1 MGWFL
6 GLFGGKKEKTSEE
19 EKEPSVFEKVGQ
31 VLVDFGKVLGGKYAA
46 TVEQEREE
54 TNAQKKEN
62 QAEEELSVSKA
73 VEREVRDIGKVLG
86 GKSAS
91 AVDEERKKENQAEEE
106 LSVSKTGKKEREE
119 TNAIEGAAEGNT
131 VSAPKRGGMGL
142 ISRLDLHGENITLEN
157 NPYQVLEANR
167 EKPDLDIL
175 NKKMA
180 ERMAQTA

>member
-1 MGWFL
+1 MGWFF
-6 GLFGGKKEKTSEE
+6 GLFGSEKEETPEG
-19 EKEPSVFEKVGQ
+19 KEPSVFEKVGQ
-31 VLVDFGKVLGGKYAA
+31 VLVDFGKVFGGQDAA
-46 TVEQEREE
+46 TVQKEREE

-62 QAEEELSVSKA
+62 QAEEEASVSKA

-86 GKSAS
+86 GESAS
-91 AVDEERKKENQAEEE
+91 AVDEERKK
-106 LSVSKTGKKEREE
+106 
-119 TNAIEGAAEGNT
+119 TNTIEGSAEGNT